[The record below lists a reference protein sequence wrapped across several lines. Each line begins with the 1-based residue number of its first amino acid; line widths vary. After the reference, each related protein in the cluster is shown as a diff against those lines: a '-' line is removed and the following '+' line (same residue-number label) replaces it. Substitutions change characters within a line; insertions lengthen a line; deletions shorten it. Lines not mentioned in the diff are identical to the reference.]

1 MELIKEKPRLETL
14 IEVEGSKVI
23 TRRPTDITEE
33 SEFGEDADDEAAT
46 PATLATPRARAL
58 TEPASD
64 DDIEPY
70 QTPIALTPGNWK
82 KNLKTKGLRQRVI
95 EETEVESSDAV
106 EVIELRE
113 VKKNKVISM
122 KLVYL

>member
-23 TRRPTDITEE
+23 TRRPTDITKE

-46 PATLATPRARAL
+46 LATPGARAL

-95 EETEVESSDAV
+95 EETEVES
-106 EVIELRE
+106 I
-113 VKKNKVISM
+113 
-122 KLVYL
+122 

>member
-1 MELIKEKPRLETL
+1 M
-14 IEVEGSKVI
+14 IEVEGLKVI
-23 TRRPTDITEE
+23 TRRPTDINEE
-33 SEFGEDADDEAAT
+33 AELGEDADDEAAT
-46 PATLATPRARAL
+46 PATPRARARAL

-82 KNLKTKGLRQRVI
+82 KNLKAKELRRRVT
-95 EETEVESSDAV
+95 EETEEESSDAV

-113 VKKNKVISM
+113 VKKNKVIST

>member
-1 MELIKEKPRLETL
+1 M
-14 IEVEGSKVI
+14 I
-23 TRRPTDITEE
+23 TRRPTDITED
-33 SEFGEDADDEAAT
+33 SEFGEDADDEA
-46 PATLATPRARAL
+46 ATLATPRARAL

-82 KNLKTKGLRQRVI
+82 KNLKAKGLRQRVI

-106 EVIELRE
+106 KVIELRE
-113 VKKNKVISM
+113 VKKNKVITT